1 MYEARE
7 QETARLQGRVQGLTE
22 ALREIPCQLSMS
34 LGCCGIAEGKWPRD
48 QWCARCAALADPPTP
63 ASTPPVGDRL
73 NDSQRFAVETVR
85 RMIAEDCEAFTW
97 FCAAGLVGIIDA
109 LATAP
114 TLVED

>member
-1 MYEARE
+1 
-7 QETARLQGRVQGLTE
+7 
-22 ALREIPCQLSMS
+22 
-34 LGCCGIAEGKWPRD
+34 
-48 QWCARCAALADPPTP
+48 
-63 ASTPPVGDRL
+63 VGDRL